1 MKTTA
6 IVLTTAII
14 TTLLI
19 IIALLFYIGENPT
32 RLDKDIDSYIMKSKG
47 RKGNPDTSYSIK
59 VEVPVWEHYTE
70 KQIINKECHHLIVD

>member
-14 TTLLI
+14 TTLLLM
-19 IIALLFYIGENPT
+19 IALLFYIGENPT
-32 RLDKDIDSYIMKSKG
+32 RLDKDIDSYIMKSNQ

-70 KQIINKECHHLIVD
+70 KQIINKECHHLIID